1 VNTLIFDCDG
11 VLGDTERHG
20 HLPAFNQTFEE
31 FRLPVRWSE
40 ADYAQK
46 LLIGGGKERMASLL
60 SDELIAAA
68 SLPRD
73 RDAQASVIARWH
85 KRKTDIFRERVLSG
99 GLPPRPGVRRL
110 VEEALDAGWQLAV
123 ASTSAEEAVSAVLEL
138 AVGRRNALR
147 FGAVLA
153 GDIVRRKKPAPDI
166 YELAVERL
174 TADQRPRSASC
185 TSARLP

>member
-1 VNTLIFDCDG
+1 MNTLIFDCDG

-73 RDAQASVIARWH
+73 V
-85 KRKTDIFRERVLSG
+85 T
-99 GLPPRPGVRRL
+99 RRR
-110 VEEALDAGWQLAV
+110 A
-123 ASTSAEEAVSAVLEL
+123 
-138 AVGRRNALR
+138 
-147 FGAVLA
+147 
-153 GDIVRRKKPAPDI
+153 
-166 YELAVERL
+166 
-174 TADQRPRSASC
+174 
-185 TSARLP
+185 